1 MSRHESF
8 FTKNQNRLLNIAGL
22 ANFVAWVVIVIYS
35 IAAFSEFIQGQY
47 AYSYQFQ
54 RQAIFS
60 EIVKEYPLF
69 ALNIIANTASVLV
82 KGIVYFLLLK
92 AISLGLY
99 MIVETDINYR
109 EQDEEEKKL

>member
-1 MSRHESF
+1 MAESESF
-8 FTKNQNRLLNIAGL
+8 FTRNQDRLLNIAGW
-22 ANFVAWVVIVIYS
+22 ANFAAWVVLVIYS

-60 EIVKEYPLF
+60 EIIKEQPLF
-69 ALNIIANTASVLV
+69 ALNTLANTASVLV
-82 KGIVYFLLLK
+82 KGIIYFLLSK
-92 AISLGLY
+92 GVSLGLY

-109 EQDEEEKKL
+109 EQDKEGGKQ